1 MNKKTPL
8 LLSLIAAAG
17 AAFAQTDKPQPAFGI
32 LFSGF
37 IRTDVIYDSRQTVSI
52 RLLLPTSCLF

>member
-1 MNKKTPL
+1 MNKKTPF

-17 AAFAQTDKPQPAFGI
+17 AAFAQTDKPRPAFGI

-37 IRTDVIYDSRQTVSI
+37 IKTDVIYDSRQTVSI
-52 RLLLPTSCLF
+52 RPLLATHYFF